1 MKILLTGAA
10 GFIGYHTTLN
20 LLARGHEVVGLDN
33 LNEYY
38 DVTLK
43 QARLERLTR
52 QAPFR
57 FVKLD
62 LADDGGMK
70 ELFAREKF
78 QRVV

>member
-10 GFIGYHTTLN
+10 GFIGSHTAQR
-20 LLARGHEVVGLDN
+20 LLARGYEVVGLDN

-43 QARLERLTR
+43 QARLARLTV
-52 QAPFR
+52 QAQFR

-62 LADDGGMK
+62 LAD
-70 ELFAREKF
+70 
-78 QRVV
+78 